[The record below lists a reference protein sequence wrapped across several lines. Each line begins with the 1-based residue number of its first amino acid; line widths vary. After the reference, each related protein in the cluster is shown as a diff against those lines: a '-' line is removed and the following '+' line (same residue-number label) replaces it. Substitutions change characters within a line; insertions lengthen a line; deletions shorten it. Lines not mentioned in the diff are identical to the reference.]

1 MIAKDTLLQVIYEQR
16 QPPSEDIIPREIDMG
31 LVLAPETLVITGVR
45 RCGKSTLL
53 RQIQQQLPERDYYI
67 NFDDERL
74 LNFTVEDF
82 QLLNELFYSEF
93 GEQHTYYFDEI
104 QNVKGWERFVDRLY
118 STGNKVFVTGSNAN
132 LLSRELG
139 TLLTGRHITMELYPF
154 SFAEFLAYRQ
164 YSYRQRDFHTTE
176 GRARLGR
183 YFMEYLRVGGMPQYL
198 RSGNTAFLKSLYT
211 DIVFRDVIVRN
222 GITAEASLREMI
234 YYLASNVT
242 HPFTYNS
249 VAKNIGVKSMETVN
263 NWISYL
269 VQTYMVRCLN
279 KYDPK
284 VGVQLRS
291 PKKLYFID
299 NALAG
304 QVGFNLSKNQ
314 GLWLEN
320 AVAIELQRRGADYY
334 YHSNGHECDFVVR
347 KGYAITQAIQVCVLM
362 DHPDTRKR
370 ELEGMFAT
378 MEAYQL
384 KQGTIV
390 TLDKRETIEDSEGR
404 QVTVIPCWQWMLESN
419 NKA

>member
-1 MIAKDTLLQVIYEQR
+1 MVTKDTLLQVIYEQR
-16 QPPSEDIIPREIDMG
+16 IVSSEDIIPRKIDMG
-31 LVLAPETLVITGVR
+31 LVSAPEILVITGVR

-53 RQIQQQLPERDYYI
+53 RQIQQQLSERDYYI

-74 LNFTVEDF
+74 LNFEVNDF
-82 QLLNELFYSEF
+82 QQLNELFHSEF

-118 STGNKVFVTGSNAN
+118 NTGNKVFVTGSNAN

-139 TLLTGRHITMELYPF
+139 TLLTGRHLTLELYPF
-154 SFAEFLAYRQ
+154 SFAEFLIFRRYTYR
-164 YSYRQRDFHTTE
+164 RQDFHTTE

-183 YFMEYLRVGGMPQYL
+183 YFSEYLAMGGMPQYL
-198 RSGNTAFLKSLYT
+198 RAGNTAFLKSLYT

-222 GITAEASLREMI
+222 GITAQASLREMI

-242 HPFTYNS
+242 HPFTFNS
-249 VAKNIGVKSMETVN
+249 VAKSIGMKSMETVS
-263 NWISYL
+263 NWIFCL
-269 VQTYMVRCLN
+269 EQTYMVHCLN
-279 KYDPK
+279 KYDSK

-320 AVAIELQRRGADYY
+320 AVAIELQRRGADFY

-347 KGYAITQAIQVCVLM
+347 QGHTVTQAIQVSAVM
-362 DHPDTRKR
+362 DQPDTRKR
-370 ELEGMFAT
+370 ELDGIAAAMT
-378 MEAYQL
+378 AYGL
-384 KQGTIV
+384 ELGLVI
-390 TLDKRETIEDSEGR
+390 TLDRRETVHDADGR
-404 QVTVIPCWQWMLESN
+404 RVEIMPCWLWMLEESRN
-419 NKA
+419 

>member
-1 MIAKDTLLQVIYEQR
+1 MITKDTLLQVIYEQR
-16 QPPSEDIIPREIDMG
+16 RIPSEDVIRRNIDSN
-31 LVLAPETLVITGVR
+31 LLIAPEIIVITGVR

-53 RQIQQQLPERDYYI
+53 RQIQQQLHDKDFYI
-67 NFDDERL
+67 NLDDERL

-82 QLLNELFYSEF
+82 QQLNELFHSEF

-118 STGNKVFVTGSNAN
+118 NAGNKVFVTGSNAN

-139 TLLTGRHITMELYPF
+139 TLLTGRHITIELYPF
-154 SFAEFLAYRQ
+154 SFAEFL
-164 YSYRQRDFHTTE
+164 SYRKYLYSKQDFYTTE
-176 GRARLGR
+176 GRARMNR
-183 YFMEYLRVGGMPQYL
+183 YFLEYLGMGGLPQYL

-222 GITAEASLREMI
+222 GITAETALREMI

-249 VAKNIGVKSMETVN
+249 VAKNIGVKSMETVA
-263 NWISYL
+263 NWISCL
-269 VQTYMVRCLN
+269 EQTYMVRCLN
-279 KYDPK
+279 KYTPK
-284 VGVQLRS
+284 VGVQIRS

-320 AVAIELQRRGADYY
+320 AVAIELQRRGADFY
-334 YHSNGHECDFVVR
+334 YHSNGHECDFVLRSGNTV
-347 KGYAITQAIQVCVLM
+347 TQAIQVSAVM
-362 DHPDTRKR
+362 DQPETRKR
-370 ELEGMFAT
+370 ELDGITSAMD
-378 MEAYQL
+378 AYGLQL
-384 KQGTIV
+384 GTIV
-390 TLDKRETIEDSEGR
+390 TLDRRETITDSQGR
-404 QVTVIPCWQWMLESN
+404 QVEIIPCWQWILDERI
-419 NKA
+419 

>member
-1 MIAKDTLLQVIYEQR
+1 MVAKDTLLQVVYEQK
-16 QPPSEDIIPREIDMG
+16 QPFPEEIIPRKIDMG
-31 LVLAPETLVITGVR
+31 LVTAPEILVITGVR

-53 RQIQQQLPERDYYI
+53 RQIQQQISETDYYI

-74 LNFTVEDF
+74 LNFTVDDF
-82 QLLNELFYSEF
+82 QKLDELFHSEF

-118 STGNKVFVTGSNAN
+118 NTGNKVFVTGSNAN

-139 TLLTGRHITMELYPF
+139 TLLTGRHMTMELYPF
-154 SFAEFLAYRQ
+154 SFTEFLSYLK
-164 YSYRQRDFHTTE
+164 YSYRKQDLYTTE

-183 YFMEYLRVGGMPQYL
+183 YLMEYLKMGGMPQYL
-198 RSGNTAFLKSLYT
+198 KSGNPAFLKSLYT

-242 HPFTYNS
+242 HPFTFNS
-249 VAKNIGVKSMETVN
+249 VAKNIGVKSMETVS
-263 NWISYL
+263 NWIFCL
-269 VQTYMVRCLN
+269 EQTYMVRCLN

-320 AVAIELQRRGADYY
+320 AVAIELQRRGEDFY
-334 YHSNGHECDFVVR
+334 YHSNGHECDFIVR
-347 KGYAITQAIQVCVLM
+347 SRDTVTQAIQVSAVM
-362 DHPDTRKR
+362 DQPDTRKR
-370 ELEGMFAT
+370 EMEGIFAA

-384 KQGTIV
+384 KKGTIV
-390 TLDKRETIEDSEGR
+390 TLDRRETIEDESGR
-404 QVTVIPCWQWMLESN
+404 QVEIVPCWQWMMEEN
-419 NKA
+419 GE